1 MASPK
6 KPRGRPPKYTN
17 EEDQKAARRKTRQ
30 EAYQRKKASQ
40 QQQRQAQQQ
49 QEQQQQQQPQ
59 QQPAVPIGF
68 EIHLDPLSILAQASP
83 EGIGQITAPEQGI
96 QADGLNIP
104 ADMEQQEFVEVNIG
118 DVLYPNRFHNNS

>member
-49 QEQQQQQQPQ
+49 QEQQQQ

-104 ADMEQQEFVEVNIG
+104 ADMEQQEFVEVNIR
-118 DVLYPNRFHNNS
+118 DVLYPNRFHNNY